1 MQLMCYLC
9 RTCGTEV
16 ADTRT
21 GTLLSCPQHPRAVM
35 DAVIVHDQQGPEMR
49 EDEEETRMR
58 AIEYVQ
64 SAFYVVLALLA
75 VLVAAQAIATLKDVS
90 QDLCQG
96 QQVHH
101 TMMQAHDQMLTD
113 HQAQMRQ
120 LTR

>member
-1 MQLMCYLC
+1 MRLMRYLC

-21 GTLLSCPQHPRAVM
+21 GTLLSCPQHPSAVM

-64 SAFYVVLALLA
+64 IAYYVVLALLA
-75 VLVAAQAIATLKDVS
+75 FLVAAQALATLKDVS

-96 QQVHH
+96 PQVHH
-101 TMMQAHDQMLTD
+101 TMM
-113 HQAQMRQ
+113 
-120 LTR
+120 